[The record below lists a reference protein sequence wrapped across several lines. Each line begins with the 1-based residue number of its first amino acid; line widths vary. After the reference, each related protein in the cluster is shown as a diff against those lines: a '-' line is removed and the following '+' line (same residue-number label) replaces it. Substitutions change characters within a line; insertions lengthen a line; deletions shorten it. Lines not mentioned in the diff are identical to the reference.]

1 MVKTK
6 PVKPKEKKTVVSNK
20 KKDRDQFIKEMDM
33 LRLKQKINEIMKK
46 VSNDK
51 SKIENNNIKYKKNI
65 ELINEKYSD
74 NSNIIYQKMF
84 HKYMKEEFTLI
95 CASFINKIIINI
107 KRDHL
112 EQYEGKYNFNKLLL
126 SLTKELLLNEF
137 ELIILSLYLEY
148 IDISLYLDNFTMEE
162 SFLFLCLFV
171 KTLTIKND
179 EIEPI
184 KSYLNNKYNNLD
196 LNYEKWYN
204 LNEKKLNNKLF
215 NYIEIN
221 QRFREYNAPF
231 SVYCGDNYIDYN
243 YVVDRILTMSL
254 PYVDVKKD
262 NNTSVINNINNNSPI
277 STEND
282 INKNNNNKNN
292 DNDINNNYI
301 NNNYIS
307 NNYINNNYINNNKI
321 NINLDDYHDCN
332 KKLLHPEPFIN
343 IGLKSNINSNKSI
356 KNESTKN
363 SNYNLFNINNN
374 NFIKDKNN
382 KDILNN
388 IPVSVTPNNLLHS
401 LSNMNR
407 YVLGPGTNKM
417 LINPNIIGNI
427 NNKSINLTPNDYID
441 INRTNIIHSTRQ
453 IEENFGP
460 KKMNSNLIMN
470 AMPTPSQSSFLFQ
483 QKPSLMEI
491 NLFNRNNSSHMFED
505 EGETLKQILRAS
517 NDNYF
522 KSSMSFDSPEFPYNS
537 FVNNANNNNINNNP
551 NHNIVEQKCGDNNR
565 RKYNNDI
572 PFRPLNTVINLN
584 TDKKII
590 SQNNFN
596 NIGIDYV
603 KQKEEIRNN
612 ESNIIKKN

>member
-6 PVKPKEKKTVVSNK
+6 AIKPKEKRTVVSNK
-20 KKDRDQFIKEMDM
+20 KKDRDQFMKEMDM

-74 NSNIIYQKMF
+74 NSNILYQNMF
-84 HKYMKEEFTLI
+84 QKYMKEEFTLI
-95 CASFINKIIINI
+95 CASFINKIIIDI
-107 KRDHL
+107 KRNHL
-112 EQYEGKYNFNKLLL
+112 EQYEGKYNFNKILL
-126 SLTKELLLNEF
+126 SLSKELLLNEF
-137 ELIILSLYLEY
+137 ELILLSLYLEY

-162 SFLFLCLFV
+162 SLLFLCLFV
-171 KTLTIKND
+171 KNLTINNN

-184 KSYLNNKYNNLD
+184 KSYLNNKYNNFEV
-196 LNYEKWYN
+196 NYEKWYN
-204 LNEKKLNNKLF
+204 LNEQKLNNKLQF
-215 NYIEIN
+215 NYLEIN
-221 QRFREYNAPF
+221 ERFKEYNAPF
-231 SVYCGDNYIDYN
+231 NIYCGNNYIDYN
-243 YVVDRILTMSL
+243 YIVDRILTMSL

-262 NNTSVINNINNNSPI
+262 NNTSIINNINNNSLI
-277 STEND
+277 STIND
-282 INKNNNNKNN
+282 INKNNTNI

-301 NNNYIS
+301 NNNYIN

-321 NINLDDYHDCN
+321 DINLEDYHDYN
-332 KKLLHPEPFIN
+332 KQILHPEPFIN
-343 IGLKSNINSNKSI
+343 IGLKSNINSNKNF

-363 SNYNLFNINNN
+363 SNYNLFNNNN

-382 KDILNN
+382 KNLLNN
-388 IPVSVTPNNLLHS
+388 IPASVTPNNLLHS

-407 YVLGPGTNKM
+407 YVLGPGNNKM

-427 NNKSINLTPNDYID
+427 NNKNTINFTPNDYID
-441 INRTNIIHSTRQ
+441 INRPNLVHSTRQ
-453 IEENFGP
+453 IDENFGP

-470 AMPTPSQSSFLFQ
+470 AVQTPSQSSFIFQ

-522 KSSMSFDSPEFPYNS
+522 KSSMSFDSPEFQYNS
-537 FVNNANNNNINNNP
+537 FVNNTNNNNINNNG
-551 NHNIVEQKCGDNNR
+551 NHNIIEQKCGDNNR

-572 PFRPLNTVINLN
+572 PFRPLNAVYNVN
-584 TDKKII
+584 TGKNII
-590 SQNNFN
+590 SQNKYN
-596 NIGIDYV
+596 NIGMDYS
-603 KQKEEIRNN
+603 KKNEEIRNN
-612 ESNIIKKN
+612 ESNIIKKK